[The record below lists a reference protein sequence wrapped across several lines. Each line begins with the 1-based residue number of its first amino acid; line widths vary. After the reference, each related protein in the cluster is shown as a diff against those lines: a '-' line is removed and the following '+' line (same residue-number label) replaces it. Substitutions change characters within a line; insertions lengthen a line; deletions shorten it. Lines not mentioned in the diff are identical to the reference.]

1 MATVKRLLVIAA
13 SLLCLIGFIAFRFYS
28 DDTPAE
34 WPVDADEAASAGDI
48 SLLDAYKLALPDAK
62 KWRPGAQLFLIT
74 SVDDD
79 EKEFAGTTGKRKKW
93 NLLFANVSAEETLHV
108 SIENGGVIST
118 AENKEKTMEY
128 TLIQPENMKVDST
141 DLVETAIR
149 DFTLKPGVDWANGY
163 HFSLMNNGER
173 TALIITGLT
182 GDGRFTQVYY
192 DSRTGAYIGSN
203 VKTQ

>member
-1 MATVKRLLVIAA
+1 MVIAA
-13 SLLCLIGFIAFRFYS
+13 CLLCLIGFFAFRFYS
-28 DDTPAE
+28 DGTPAE

-48 SLLDAYKLALPDAK
+48 SLLAAYKLALPDAK
-62 KWRPGAQLFLIT
+62 KWRPEAQLFLIT

-79 EKEFAGTTGKRKKW
+79 EKEFAGTAGKRKKW
-93 NLLFANVSAEETLHV
+93 NLLFANVSTEETLHV
-108 SIENGGVIST
+108 SIENGTVIST
-118 AENKEKTMEY
+118 AENKEKTLEN
-128 TLIQPENMKVDST
+128 TLIRPDNMKVDST
-141 DLVETAIR
+141 DLIETAIR

-192 DSRTGAYIGSN
+192 DSRTGAYIGS
-203 VKTQ
+203 K